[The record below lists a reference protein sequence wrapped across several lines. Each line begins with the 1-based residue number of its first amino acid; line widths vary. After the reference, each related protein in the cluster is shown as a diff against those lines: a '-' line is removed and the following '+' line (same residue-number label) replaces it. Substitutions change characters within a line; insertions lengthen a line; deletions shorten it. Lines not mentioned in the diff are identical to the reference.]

1 MVNNNKWGFGVIVSL
16 IVISLGIFLLVFF
29 KNVTIEPQT
38 VYTVYLDGRSIGNI
52 VSKKSFEDYINVKEE
67 ELKNK
72 YNVDTIYTPK
82 GVEIKKN
89 FTYDTSVN
97 SDEQIYNKII
107 DNKKFTVKGYEI
119 KIVSKVKSE
128 DSEEN
133 ETKTTNIYVLSK
145 EVFDDALENTIK
157 AFVDKD
163 QYEKFLAG
171 TQEEVKDSGSM
182 IENIDVDDE
191 ITYKEALI
199 PTDQKIFV
207 DSDELSKY
215 LLYGTLDEQETY
227 TVKADDS
234 IESIASSHKLNVQE
248 FLIANP
254 EFSSENNLL
263 YENQKV
269 NVGLI
274 DPIVSVVVDVHS
286 VGEEERDYD
295 TEIQYDSSQYVGYQ
309 ETIKDG
315 ENGLYK
321 VTRKSQYVNGQ
332 LVSGT
337 IANSTE
343 IKPAINKVIVK
354 GEKYAPNIADL
365 SYWGWPTEK
374 PYTIT
379 SYFEY
384 RWGSFHKGIDIYVG
398 YGSPVYAA
406 NNGVVYKTG
415 SGCTPGYI
423 GCNGRQGNYVIINH
437 NAGGYYTVYM
447 HMKEFYV
454 SEGQTV
460 ARGQRIGAMGNT
472 GEVYPVPSASN
483 PYGGTHLH
491 FEARIG
497 GAYGTSINPLGLF

>member
-254 EFSSENNLL
+254 SFTSANNLL